1 MVLSYGGGF
10 NTKATVECKILKI
23 HDLVVKILKFKILSA
38 KFWIILKFEISPQAL
53 TLPEKN
59 FEFSRFCQRR
69 QNLEKHWVLTT
80 IENAMT
86 YYNALCLSLQ
96 NIA

>member
-38 KFWIILKFEISPQAL
+38 
-53 TLPEKN
+53 N
-59 FEFSRFCQRR
+59 FE
-69 QNLEKHWVLTT
+69 
-80 IENAMT
+80 
-86 YYNALCLSLQ
+86 LSWNSKFRLKL
-96 NIA
+96 

>member
-38 KFWIILKFEISPQAL
+38 
-53 TLPEKN
+53 N
-59 FEFSRFCQRR
+59 FE
-69 QNLEKHWVLTT
+69 
-80 IENAMT
+80 
-86 YYNALCLSLQ
+86 LS
-96 NIA
+96 